1 MFDAVISHQS
11 GTTLQV
17 AGASPTAVDQTQ
29 EHFFF
34 FLFHNSTPSRVTA
47 AFQANSSCSEP
58 QKTSCATDPRGW
70 KLQGPEEHQ
79 LTPTEP
85 RGLF

>member
-17 AGASPTAVDQTQ
+17 AHSWGSDPGAL
-29 EHFFF
+29 FF

-47 AFQANSSCSEP
+47 AFQANASCSEP

-70 KLQGPEEHQ
+70 ELQGPEEHQ